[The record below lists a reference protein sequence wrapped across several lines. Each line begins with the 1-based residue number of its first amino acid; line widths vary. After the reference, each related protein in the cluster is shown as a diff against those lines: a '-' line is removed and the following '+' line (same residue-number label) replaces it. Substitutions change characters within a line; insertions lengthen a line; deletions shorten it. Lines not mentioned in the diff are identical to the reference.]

1 MEYYSAIPAVP
12 SNRLGLNMSVVDFE
26 DQVNCSL
33 LLFCCLFF
41 FLLKEE
47 KTNSLKGVWQLV
59 LL

>member
-41 FLLKEE
+41 F
-47 KTNSLKGVWQLV
+47 SY
-59 LL
+59 